1 MFAITGA
8 SGALGRLVLEEMLGR
23 VPADRIVALARR
35 TASLD
40 DFAARGVTVREA
52 DYNRPETLGP
62 AMAGI
67 TNLLLISGNEVG
79 QRVAQYR
86 ALIDAAKAAG
96 IGFIAYTSVLHADR
110 SPIGL
115 AEEHRQA
122 EALLKASGI
131 GHALLRNSWYME
143 NYTRSLAPALEF
155 GVILGASGEARI
167 AAATRADLAAAAATV
182 LADGANQAGKVYEL
196 AGDTSFS
203 MSEFA
208 AEVARQSGKP
218 VVYQDMTEADYAK
231 ALEAA
236 GLPAP
241 IAAMVADSS
250 AGAGKGALFDEG
262 RALSRLIGRPTT
274 SWQAAV
280 AAELAS

>member
-115 AEEHRQA
+115 AEEHRHA

-131 GHALLRNSWYME
+131 SHALLRNSWYME

-182 LADGANQAGKVYEL
+182 LADGANLAGKVYEL

-236 GLPAP
+236 GLPAQ